1 MGYHHPALPRA
12 WRDAVTSDIEQREP
26 DQLEGVRLPE
36 FATEV
41 IGHARARA
49 ALIGLLDGGR
59 LPGGILIHGP
69 QGIGKAT
76 LAFDLAREIFR
87 RTGDEDSAH
96 VADQV
101 AAGAYPN
108 LRVLRKAPR
117 DTGKGFYTVIRVEE
131 VRELIDRLR
140 KTRGRAGHRV
150 VVVDPIDDCNASSAN
165 ALLKVLEEPPPDTLF
180 ILISHRPGQLL
191 PTIRSRCHQVAL
203 RPLADDDVRAILAR
217 GMSDAGAKALDR
229 AVALAGGR
237 PRRGFEA
244 LLMGDN
250 GVLASLEAWLA
261 DPMRPPVSAHLA
273 LAETLG
279 ADKDGAAARFARDMI
294 IDWLASEAKA
304 ATGQGA
310 AGRRRLASANDLWDK
325 AHALFADA
333 DEYNLDARQTLIV
346 VFDAIRK
353 HVHSHAPL
361 TESS

>member
-1 MGYHHPALPRA
+1 MTDESEL
-12 WRDAVTSDIEQREP
+12 REP

-36 FATEV
+36 YQTDV
-41 IGHARARA
+41 IGHEAARAG
-49 ALIGLLDGGR
+49 LVGLLDGGR
-59 LPGGILIHGP
+59 LPGGVLIHGP

-87 RTGDEDSAH
+87 RTGDEDPAH

-108 LRVLRKAPR
+108 LRVLRKAPK

-131 VRELIDRLR
+131 VRELIDRLH

-150 VVVDPIDDCNASSAN
+150 VIVDPIDDCNVSSAN
-165 ALLKVLEEPPPDTLF
+165 ALLKVLEEPPADTLF
-180 ILISHRPGQLL
+180 LLISHRPGQLL
-191 PTIRSRCHQVAL
+191 PTIKSRCHQVAL
-203 RPLADDDVRAILAR
+203 RPLGDADVRTILAR
-217 GMSDAGAKALDR
+217 GTPDADTAALDR

-244 LLMGDN
+244 LLMGDS
-250 GVLASLEAWLA
+250 GVLSALEAWLA
-261 DPMRPPVSAHLA
+261 DPIRPKAAAHLGMADA
-273 LAETLG
+273 LA

-294 IDWLASEAKA
+294 VDWLAGEAKSA
-304 ATGQGA
+304 AGQGV
-310 AGRRRLASANDLWDK
+310 AGRRRLASANELWDK

-346 VFDAIRK
+346 IFDAIRK
-353 HVHSHAPL
+353 HVLSHASFI
-361 TESS
+361 ESP